1 MSDTKDDLPTFLEKL
16 HGEFRGPAVT
26 LDVTYANG
34 PRSFDLPKEFDFL
47 KRVKECLTSAEG
59 PDPEYPDTP
68 YFFALYRDP
77 ANGRRLS
84 VIIQGVRV
92 LSPTTYDASML
103 PKDRVSQIKVTLLQR
118 KACAACGD
126 DECHLH
132 LCNGC
137 WKRDGMRFYYC
148 SKECQTKDW
157 KAGHK
162 NFCK

>member
-1 MSDTKDDLPTFLEKL
+1 MTTSEDDLHTFLGKMD
-16 HGEFRGPAVT
+16 GEFRGPAVS

-47 KRVKECLTSAEG
+47 KRVKGCITSAEG
-59 PDPEYPDTP
+59 PDPEYPETP
-68 YFFALYRDP
+68 YFFAMYTDP
-77 ANGRRLS
+77 MNGRRLS

-103 PKDRVSQIKVTLLQR
+103 PKDRVSQIKVTLRQR
-118 KACAACGD
+118 KACTACGD
-126 DECHLH
+126 DDGHLH

-137 WKRDGMRFYYC
+137 WRRDRTRFYYC

-157 KAGHK
+157 AARHK